1 MIFISCLSRGVRGVK
16 GVSGIRESRAE
27 KTARLFAFSHWLLVR
42 LKNLGSLANAILP
55 NLIKFPT
62 LRRVS
67 FFVLTH
73 KKRPPQKR
81 NTAES
86 SQSRINN
93 KLLAYHQLY
102 HLLPITIY

>member
-55 NLIKFPT
+55 NLIKFPKFFMALNDT
-62 LRRVS
+62 LVS
-67 FFVLTH
+67 FA
-73 KKRPPQKR
+73 KWQKR
-81 NTAES
+81 QLLS
-86 SQSRINN
+86 SPLDCAAIVC
-93 KLLAYHQLY
+93 H
-102 HLLPITIY
+102 